1 MIIIKNIEPAI
12 LGRRRDS
19 AGLLFWA
26 WFGRGDCTQL
36 KILFGD
42 YVETIP
48 NPSPGVYEDVRSV
61 PVGSGLGGPHDF
73 LPVQFL
79 SGDPPE

>member
-1 MIIIKNIEPAI
+1 MMIVTNIDRLFLAGEET
-12 LGRRRDS
+12 S

-36 KILFGD
+36 KILLGD

-48 NPSPGVYEDVRSV
+48 NPSPGVYEEVRSV
-61 PVGSGLGGPHDF
+61 PVGSGIGGPHDF